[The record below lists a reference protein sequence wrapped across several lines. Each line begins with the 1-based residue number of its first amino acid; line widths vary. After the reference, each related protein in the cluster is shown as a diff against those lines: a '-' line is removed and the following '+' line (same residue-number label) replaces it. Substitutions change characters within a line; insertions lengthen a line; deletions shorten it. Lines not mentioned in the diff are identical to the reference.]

1 MDFTGKK
8 LIFFS
13 RPADK
18 SLTAYKDW
26 INSMTEALGASD
38 DGLSEEGWEKEW
50 QKFWA
55 SATPDNSITK
65 EEL

>member
-13 RPADK
+13 RPADR
-18 SLTAYKDW
+18 SLVAYKDW
-26 INSMTEALGASD
+26 INSMTKALGAPD
-38 DGLSEEGWEKEW
+38 DALSEEDWEKEW

-55 SATPDNSITK
+55 SAAPDTITE